1 MIYVNIIIVYVY
13 RYEYS
18 SAIEHRCDHLL
29 RPSRTNGT
37 GLVQLYICVC
47 ILHSNAFPFLAQT
60 FRPPA
65 SMHVQAR
72 RPRVIADPSLADLRE
87 ITSVRMA
94 RQQTA
99 GQDKVEE
106 ETSNGEAVWNNSD
119 SVAAEAT
126 RIAERIRL
134 NWDKVDD
141 TDDTKSGL
149 TSPQIRSP
157 ALFGSRDSAD
167 FAAKVTRRKRNSVL
181 MEEAQLAARRII
193 AAECEAAA
201 QGHSSTG
208 GGVVLGRAHIAS
220 TAEMVT
226 RVEEERRRALDGYA
240 AWSPWKPAD
249 HV

>member
-1 MIYVNIIIVYVY
+1 M
-13 RYEYS
+13 
-18 SAIEHRCDHLL
+18 
-29 RPSRTNGT
+29 
-37 GLVQLYICVC
+37 
-47 ILHSNAFPFLAQT
+47 LHSNAFPFPGSNL
-60 FRPPA
+60 RSPA
-65 SMHVQAR
+65 SMPVQSR
-72 RPRVIADPSLADLRE
+72 RPRVIADPSLSDLRE

-99 GQDKVEE
+99 GQEKVEE
-106 ETSNGEAVWNNSD
+106 DTTTGEAVWNNSD

-141 TDDTKSGL
+141 TDDKKCGL
-149 TSPQIRSP
+149 TSPQIRPP

-208 GGVVLGRAHIAS
+208 GVALGRAHIAS

-226 RVEEERRRALDGYA
+226 RVEEERRRALDGVRGVE
-240 AWSPWKPAD
+240 SMETSGS
-249 HV
+249 

>member
-1 MIYVNIIIVYVY
+1 
-13 RYEYS
+13 
-18 SAIEHRCDHLL
+18 
-29 RPSRTNGT
+29 
-37 GLVQLYICVC
+37 
-47 ILHSNAFPFLAQT
+47 
-60 FRPPA
+60 
-65 SMHVQAR
+65 
-72 RPRVIADPSLADLRE
+72 
-87 ITSVRMA
+87 MA
-94 RQQTA
+94 RQQIA